1 MLSRAGEHLLTDQ
14 SPVVIGEFEAVFC
27 QQGHHVI
34 FEHRLQLLEQRHDLR
49 RADLVFAFG
58 VKVKFIDGA
67 TGRDEVYV
75 HGRNERVRR
84 GRIVLGISISV
95 KLINREES
103 IPESQHFLSI
113 CGCPCCGSG
122 LACGLVSALLS
133 ANEIRLSY
141 GYQNLL
147 DGVTLAVAAG
157 EKVGLVGRNGCGKS
171 SLLKILTRQ
180 QQADSGEISL
190 RRDLRIGYLPQEFE
204 MDPDLTVMETI
215 EQGAADLIT
224 AMQRYESGDG
234 SDRELADLLHVID
247 HADGWNLH
255 ARIKSLATSLN
266 CPPLEA
272 PVGPLS
278 GGEKRRV
285 SLCRAMASQ
294 PDLLLLDEPTNHLDS
309 ESISWLEGSLRSFTG
324 AVIFVT
330 HDRYFLDEIATRIIE
345 IDQGRAFSHP
355 GNYTAY
361 LESKSVRQSIAG
373 QTERRRQ
380 RFLREELQWV
390 RAGVKARTTK
400 SRHRLDQF
408 YAVAD
413 LEAPP
418 EEREMDLLIPPAPE
432 LGNIAVELEKVS
444 VAVGEGEE
452 RRSLF
457 RDLTLSIR
465 PGQCTGIV
473 GRNGVGKTTLLKV
486 CLGTLS
492 PDSGIVQIGKKIRVN
507 YIDQAR
513 MQLDGTGSLLDEVAD
528 GNEKVQFGDQVLGAR
543 AYLRRFLFDDKR
555 INERVDLLSGG
566 EKARLMLAKVLKNGG
581 NLIVLDE
588 PTNDLDLPS
597 LRMLEEAIAD
607 FDGAVLVV
615 SHDRYFLDRIC
626 DQIVAFE
633 DGDVL
638 VQPGNYS
645 YYLEKRRAREQ
656 REKLYAQNQAREVAK
671 KKQPTAAEKVRK
683 LTMAERKELDG
694 MEEVIL
700 KAEEKVHE
708 LETTLNDPDFHINR
722 FQEMPALLASLEQAK
737 ASCAGLYTR
746 WEELESIHNLSS

>member
-1 MLSRAGEHLLTDQ
+1 M
-14 SPVVIGEFEAVFC
+14 
-27 QQGHHVI
+27 
-34 FEHRLQLLEQRHDLR
+34 
-49 RADLVFAFG
+49 
-58 VKVKFIDGA
+58 
-67 TGRDEVYV
+67 
-75 HGRNERVRR
+75 
-84 GRIVLGISISV
+84 
-95 KLINREES
+95 
-103 IPESQHFLSI
+103 
-113 CGCPCCGSG
+113 
-122 LACGLVSALLS
+122 SALLS

-180 QQADSGEISL
+180 QQADSGEISV
-190 RRDLRIGYLPQEFE
+190 RRDLRVGYLPQEFE
-204 MDPDLTVMETI
+204 MDPALTVMETI

-234 SDRELADLLHVID
+234 SERELADLLHIID

-266 CPPLEA
+266 APAMDA

-285 SLCRAMASQ
+285 SLCRALASQ
-294 PDLLLLDEPTNHLDS
+294 PDLLLLDEPTNHLDA
-309 ESISWLEGSLRSFTG
+309 ESIAWLEGFLRSFAG

-345 IDQGRAFSHP
+345 IDNGRAFSHP

-361 LESKSVRQSIAG
+361 LESKAIRQSIAE
-373 QTERRRQ
+373 QTENRRQ

-400 SRHRLDQF
+400 SRHRLDQY
-408 YAVAD
+408 YAIAGQ
-413 LEAPP
+413 EAPP
-418 EEREMDLLIPPAPE
+418 EEREMDLLIPPALE

-444 VAVGEGEE
+444 VAVGEGAE

-486 CLGTLS
+486 CLGNWE
-492 PDSGIVQIGKKIRVN
+492 PDEGIVQIGKKIRVN

-528 GNEKVQFGDQVLGAR
+528 GNEKVQFGDQTLGAR

-633 DGDVL
+633 DGNVL

-645 YYLEKRRAREQ
+645 YYLEKRKAREQ
-656 REKLYAQNQAREVAK
+656 RDKIYAQNLAKEIAK
-671 KKQPTAAEKVRK
+671 KKAPAAAEKPRK

-694 MEEVIL
+694 MEESIL
-700 KAEEKVHE
+700 LAEEKVQE
-708 LETTLNDPDFHINR
+708 LEAMLNDPDFHINR
-722 FQEMPALLASLEQAK
+722 FQEVPALLESLEKAK
-737 ASCAGLYTR
+737 ADCAALYTR
-746 WEELESIHNLSS
+746 WETLEAVATQS

>member
-1 MLSRAGEHLLTDQ
+1 LRA
-14 SPVVIGEFEAVFC
+14 
-27 QQGHHVI
+27 
-34 FEHRLQLLEQRHDLR
+34 
-49 RADLVFAFG
+49 
-58 VKVKFIDGA
+58 
-67 TGRDEVYV
+67 
-75 HGRNERVRR
+75 
-84 GRIVLGISISV
+84 
-95 KLINREES
+95 
-103 IPESQHFLSI
+103 
-113 CGCPCCGSG
+113 
-122 LACGLVSALLS
+122 VSALLS

-180 QQADSGEISL
+180 QQADSGEISV
-190 RRDLRIGYLPQEFE
+190 RRALRIGYLPQDFE
-204 MDPDLTVMETI
+204 MDPQQTVMECI
-215 EQGAADLIT
+215 ESGAADLIL
-224 AMQRYESGDG
+224 AMQRYENGDG
-234 SDRELADLLHVID
+234 SETELADLMHIID

-255 ARIKSLATSLN
+255 ARIKSLATSLSG
-266 CPPLEA
+266 PPLDA
-272 PVGPLS
+272 IIGPLS

-285 SLCRAMASQ
+285 SLCRALASQ

-309 ESISWLEGSLRSFTG
+309 ESISWLEGFLRSFSG

-330 HDRYFLDEIATRIIE
+330 HDRYFLDEIASRIIE

-361 LESKSVRQSIAG
+361 LESKSIRQSISE

-400 SRHRLDQF
+400 SKHRLDAF

-432 LGNIAVELEKVS
+432 IGNIAVELEKVAI
-444 VAVGEGEE
+444 AVGPPDDL
-452 RRSLF
+452 RYLV
-457 RDLTLSIR
+457 RDLNLSIR

-473 GRNGVGKTTLLKV
+473 GRNGVGKTTLLNV
-486 CLGTLS
+486 CLGKR
-492 PDSGIVQIGKKIRVN
+492 PADSGTVQIGKKVRVN

-528 GNEKVQFGDQVLGAR
+528 GNEKIQFGDQTLGAR

-633 DGDVL
+633 DGNVF

-645 YYLEKRRAREQ
+645 YYLEKRKAREQ
-656 REKLYAQNQAREVAK
+656 RDKQYAQTLAKESAK
-671 KKQPTAAEKVRK
+671 KKSTSSTDKPRK
-683 LTMAERKELDG
+683 MSMAERKELDG
-694 MEEVIL
+694 MEETIQQ
-700 KAEEKVHE
+700 AEEKVAE
-708 LETTLNDPDFHINR
+708 LEAMLNCPDFQTTR
-722 FQEMPALLASLEQAK
+722 FQEVAGVMESLEK
-737 ASCAGLYTR
+737 ARAACAALYTR
-746 WEELESIHNLSS
+746 WEELEAIAAASV

>member
-1 MLSRAGEHLLTDQ
+1 M
-14 SPVVIGEFEAVFC
+14 
-27 QQGHHVI
+27 
-34 FEHRLQLLEQRHDLR
+34 
-49 RADLVFAFG
+49 
-58 VKVKFIDGA
+58 
-67 TGRDEVYV
+67 
-75 HGRNERVRR
+75 
-84 GRIVLGISISV
+84 
-95 KLINREES
+95 
-103 IPESQHFLSI
+103 
-113 CGCPCCGSG
+113 
-122 LACGLVSALLS
+122 SALLS

-180 QQADSGEISL
+180 QQADSGEISV

-204 MDPDLTVMETI
+204 MDPALTVMETI

-234 SDRELADLLHVID
+234 TERELADLLHIIE

-266 CPPLEA
+266 GPPMDS

-285 SLCRAMASQ
+285 SLCRALASQ
-294 PDLLLLDEPTNHLDS
+294 PDLLLLDEPTNHLDA
-309 ESISWLEGSLRSFTG
+309 ESIAWLEGFLRSFAG

-345 IDQGRAFSHP
+345 IDNGRAFSHP

-361 LESKSVRQSIAG
+361 LESKSIRQSIAE

-444 VAVGEGEE
+444 VAVGSEGE
-452 RRSLF
+452 RRFLF
-457 RDLTLSIR
+457 RNLTLSIR

-486 CLGTLS
+486 CLGNLE
-492 PDSGIVQIGKKIRVN
+492 PDEGIVQIGKKIRVN

-528 GNEKVQFGDQVLGAR
+528 GNEKVQFGDQTLGAR

-566 EKARLMLAKVLKNGG
+566 EKARLMLAKVLKHGG

-633 DGDVL
+633 DGNVL

-645 YYLEKRRAREQ
+645 YYLEKRKAREQ
-656 REKLYAQNQAREVAK
+656 RDKLYAQNLAKEIAK
-671 KKQPTAAEKVRK
+671 KKAPTAAEKPRK

-694 MEEVIL
+694 MEESIL
-700 KAEEKVHE
+700 AAEEKVQE
-708 LETTLNDPDFHINR
+708 LEATLNDPDFHINR
-722 FQEMPALLASLEQAK
+722 FQEIPALLESLEKAK
-737 ASCAGLYTR
+737 ADCAALYTR
-746 WEELESIHNLSS
+746 WETLEAIAQLNG